1 MPNKVKP
8 IPDDYRGITPYLV
21 VKDAAGAMDFYQK
34 TFGANEIM
42 RFNQPD
48 GRVGHAEM
56 QIGDARFMLADE
68 FPEMNIFGPKTLGG
82 TSTYFLLYVEDV
94 DAVFNRAV
102 TAGARV
108 DKPVQDQ
115 VYGDRNGT
123 VVDPFGHKWTIATHI
138 EEVSVEEMER
148 RMHATVK

>member
-1 MPNKVKP
+1 MARKVKS
-8 IPDDYRGITPYLV
+8 IPDGYHAITPYLCING
-21 VKDAAGAMDFYQK
+21 AAAAIEFY
-34 TFGANEIM
+34 TRAFGAAEVM
-42 RFNQPD
+42 RIAQPD
-48 GRVGHAEM
+48 GRVGHAEVR
-56 QIGDARFMLADE
+56 IGDSHVMLADE
-68 FPEMNIFGPKTLGG
+68 FPEMNIFGPQTLGG

-108 DKPVQDQ
+108 DKPRQDQ

-123 VVDPFGHKWTIATHI
+123 VVDPFGHRWTIATHI

>member
-56 QIGDARFMLADE
+56 QIGDARFILADE
-68 FPEMNIFGPKTLGG
+68 FPEMNIFGPQTLGG

-123 VVDPFGHKWTIATHI
+123 VVDPFGHRWTIATHI